1 MEEFNELL
9 NEVQTHYDEY
19 LQQTEKRGI
28 PWGEIVY
35 LQDLSDNELK
45 ELDEEITTELLK
57 NGGVN
62 NG

>member
-28 PWGEIVY
+28 SWGEIVY
-35 LQDLSDNELK
+35 LQELSDDELRDF
-45 ELDEEITTELLK
+45 DEEITIELLK
-57 NGGVN
+57 NGGAE
-62 NG
+62 